1 MFICHWRACDLKLK
15 LDRLNNQID
24 LRNFTQDEAMK
35 VNEISWELDLECR
48 PQSHYI
54 NENVN
59 FQFQIYLYTFSGSG
73 WITANAVPYKGG
85 NRRTNCHGRQ
95 CNKKSL
101 FSIP

>member
-1 MFICHWRACDLKLK
+1 MTFLRHPIYSLDYMFICHWRACYLKLK

-59 FQFQIYLYTFSGSG
+59 FQFQIYLYIRFREVDG
-73 WITANAVPYKGG
+73 
-85 NRRTNCHGRQ
+85 
-95 CNKKSL
+95 
-101 FSIP
+101 